1 MSRFMP
7 AQEEVSAED
16 YLFRLWPWIE
26 ANAKRIAIGAALALI
41 AIFVV
46 TFYTYRQ
53 NQREIAAG
61 EALTQACISESGA
74 QLAEACQK
82 IATDYAGTLAAQRA
96 RLQGATALFITG
108 KYADAQTQFQMFLDA
123 YPDNF
128 FTAQATLGLASSLD
142 ALGKTDQ
149 AINAYQRASNQT
161 SDLNVAVSAK
171 FSLARIDEAQG
182 KLAEAQ
188 RLYREVARSYGNTS
202 LGSQAG
208 LRAMDLSDRLPKAPA
223 TPAPAP
229 AANVPFNLSK

>member
-1 MSRFMP
+1 MQ
-7 AQEEVSAED
+7 AQEAESATD
-16 YLFRLWPWIE
+16 YLFKFLPWLE
-26 ANAKRIAIGAALALI
+26 ANAKRLAFVAALAVI
-41 AIFVV
+41 AIFVF

-53 NQREIAAG
+53 NQREVAAG
-61 EALTQACISESGA
+61 EALTQANISDSGT

-82 IATDYAGTLAAQRA
+82 IAADYAGTLAAQRA
-96 RLQGATALFITG
+96 RLQSATVLFITG
-108 KYADAQTQFQMFLDA
+108 KYADAQTQYQMFLDA

-149 AINAYQRASNQT
+149 AISAYQRASNQT

-202 LGSQAG
+202 LGSEAG
-208 LRAMDLSDRLPKAPA
+208 LRAMDLNDRLPKAPA
-223 TPAPAP
+223 TPAPVP
-229 AANVPFNLSK
+229 AASVPFNLSK

>member
-1 MSRFMP
+1 MQ

-16 YLFRLWPWIE
+16 YLFRLWPWLE
-26 ANAKRIAIGAALALI
+26 ANAKRLAFGAALAVI
-41 AIFVV
+41 AIFVF

-61 EALTQACISESGA
+61 EALTQANLSDTGA
-74 QLAEACQK
+74 QLAAACLK
-82 IATDYAGTLAAQRA
+82 IAADYAGTAAAQRA
-96 RLQGATALFITG
+96 RLQGATVLFITG

-123 YPDNF
+123 YPDSF

-149 AINAYQRASNQT
+149 AVSAYQRASNQT
-161 SDLNVAVSAK
+161 SDLNAALNAK

-188 RLYREVARSYGNTS
+188 RLYGEVARTFGNSS
-202 LGSQAG
+202 LGSEAG
-208 LRAMDLSDRLPKAPA
+208 LRAMDLTARLPKAPA

-229 AANVPFNLSK
+229 AASVPFNLSK